1 LEFIGADR
9 YMIGS
14 KYMTLGGRDLYE
26 NENPFAL
33 K

>member
-14 KYMTLGGRDLYE
+14 NYMTLGGRDLYE